1 MEASRFLPPQSC
13 ACGPEGVRPE
23 AFCKYVFGLDPSET
37 MAVQNEKLGPSSS
50 GPEGS
55 VSAPGW
61 PMPTGSTTSIPMAAG
76 SSGHCLAD
84 CRIRTIP
91 GMRVVSQAGG
101 MDRNTIKDGRL
112 FILSLIC
119 RLCIEGRIQIQH
131 HLACSPSFGKI
142 WAAVCPQVQNISV
155 SQVGKPLAQGTFR
168 GFPFQ
173 GGFCESATMK
183 VARLRLMRDRQCRDR

>member
-1 MEASRFLPPQSC
+1 M
-13 ACGPEGVRPE
+13 
-23 AFCKYVFGLDPSET
+23 
-37 MAVQNEKLGPSSS
+37 QNEKPGPSSS

-101 MDRNTIKDGRL
+101 RGRNTLKDCRL
-112 FILSLIC
+112 FILCLMS
-119 RLCIEGRIQIQH
+119 RLCIEGRIFFQH

-155 SQVGKPLAQGTFR
+155 SQVGKHLAQGTFR